1 MCVCVQEYMCMF
13 FMCAEARRASRT
25 TVTNVSEPSDMDAG
39 NWTQEQ

>member
-1 MCVCVQEYMCMF
+1 MF